1 VTTAELKSKLEQEIA
16 EDRLFLRKLKPS
28 LIAARARG
36 QRTEPAATKAPQLP
50 PRTAPTTEKTSRGPN
65 PLLVI
70 GAAFATGF
78 ALAKWLDWRGH
89 AHPRA

>member
-1 VTTAELKSKLEQEIA
+1 MTTAELKSRLEQELA

-28 LIAARARG
+28 LILARARG
-36 QRTEPAATKAPQLP
+36 QRTEAVAPKAPQLP
-50 PRTAPTTEKTSRGPN
+50 PRTAPKQKGPGGGPH

-70 GAAFATGF
+70 GMAFATGV

-89 AHPRA
+89 AHPRG